1 MTLLGDAAHPMYP
14 IGSNGA
20 SQAILDAECLAHY
33 LSSEMDVVTALK
45 KYEETRLPPTSAIVH
60 ANRGQGPDYVMQ
72 LCHER
77 CPEGWNKEQ
86 GVESVI
92 PRREL
97 DEIGERYKRIAGFD
111 VESVN
116 EKAKRTAKIN
126 NYGAQKLVVHESE
139 GIEKMVAKVETGVEL
154 S

>member
-33 LSSEMDVVTALK
+33 LTEEKDVVEALK
-45 KYEETRLPPTSAIVH
+45 KYEEARLPPTRAIVY

-77 CPEGWNKEQ
+77 CPNGWEPKK

-92 PRREL
+92 PRSEL
-97 DEIGERYKRIAGFD
+97 EEIGERYKRVAGFD
-111 VESVN
+111 IDSVN
-116 EKAKRTAKIN
+116 EKARKTAKVN
-126 NYGAQKLVVHESE
+126 GYGPQKTVVHESE
-139 GIEKMVAKVETGVEL
+139 GTEQMAEKVQTGVEL